1 MQSAL
6 EEGSWGKLD
15 SLYMVKNWKSLL
27 WGTVK
32 TWQVNI
38 IFFPE
43 RESWKKVPGS
53 KTDGPN
59 HNGVT
64 LLAVFGERTVTPRL
78 GAGRG

>member
-6 EEGSWGKLD
+6 EERSWGKLD
-15 SLYMVKNWKSLL
+15 PLYMVKNWKSLL
-27 WGTVK
+27 WVTVK

-38 IFFPE
+38 IFFFPE

-64 LLAVFGERTVTPRL
+64 LLDVFIVTPRL